1 MHRVEKSAVTLG
13 LHLARK
19 NEETLISSVGNVRV
33 DQDVI
38 GTLSSL
44 AKETVRR
51 RIRLCAHQNEQ
62 EAVHEMFIVHPRR
75 AYVPPHKHQDKSES
89 IFILSGEC
97 DYFIFDENGDIREK
111 IKMGDYYSEKPFFF
125 RQQNSEY
132 HSLLIH
138 SPELIFLE
146 ITKGP
151 FHRKDTVEAPWAPNA
166 ASQIEVERFHARLE
180 NWTAV

>member
-1 MHRVEKSAVTLG
+1 MEKSVVEPDTYLT
-13 LHLARK
+13 RK
-19 NEETLISSVGNVRV
+19 NEETLVSSVGNVWV

-51 RIRLCAHQNEQ
+51 RIRLCAHQSEQ

-75 AYVPPHKHQDKSES
+75 AYVPPHKHLNKSES

-97 DYFIFDENGDIREK
+97 DYVMFDENGDIRER
-111 IKMGDYYSEKPFFF
+111 IEMGGYYSGKPFFF
-125 RQQNSEY
+125 RQQNSDY

-138 SPELIFLE
+138 SPEIIFLE

-166 ASQIEVERFHARLE
+166 ASQSEVDRFHARLE
-180 NWTAV
+180 SWTAV